1 MNFVEIENQT
11 KLKILKIVLLQKIVF
26 KILYRSKEERIK
38 NLEKWVRKGYVT
50 DFDLDE
56 MIAALKAELE
66 KTAEQ
71 RNAEAKERIQKE
83 KDEKEERK
91 RNRSKTDK
99 IRLQKMLE
107 NCTDDYT
114 DEPGSLNTD
123 TNPKYINTEG
133 EMIQKDKEII
143 IEKNEDTPIIQNR
156 F

>member
-1 MNFVEIENQT
+1 MEKEQT
-11 KLKILKIVLLQKIVF
+11 K
-26 KILYRSKEERIK
+26 
-38 NLEKWVRKGYVT
+38 
-50 DFDLDE
+50 
-56 MIAALKAELE
+56 
-66 KTAEQ
+66 
-71 RNAEAKERIQKE
+71 
-83 KDEKEERK
+83 
-91 RNRSKTDK
+91 NRSKTDK

>member
-1 MNFVEIENQT
+1 
-11 KLKILKIVLLQKIVF
+11 
-26 KILYRSKEERIK
+26 
-38 NLEKWVRKGYVT
+38 
-50 DFDLDE
+50 
-56 MIAALKAELE
+56 
-66 KTAEQ
+66 
-71 RNAEAKERIQKE
+71 
-83 KDEKEERK
+83 
-91 RNRSKTDK
+91 
-99 IRLQKMLE
+99 MLE